1 MRNKMK
7 NLKTFK
13 EFLSEGLSPTL
24 PISKFMKMKDRNGK
38 TVDSKKF
45 NSNHFYHENPMLF
58 VDWKYHILAGD
69 LMDAIEVVSQ
79 LDDVDLMKIQNDF
92 IKSNNKF
99 NKDDRF
105 KWNPESYN
113 ELLRLVRKEMP
124 EFVKSLKP
132 VKYTIEELRYQKDQK
147 DSQTQTDLDSAI
159 LDFFK

>member
-1 MRNKMK
+1 MRNKM
-7 NLKTFK
+7 KTFK
-13 EFLSEGLSPTL
+13 EFLSEGLSPSL
-24 PISKFMKMKDRNGK
+24 PVSKFMKMRDRDGK

-69 LMDAIEVVSQ
+69 LMDAIDVVDR
-79 LDDVDLMKIQNDF
+79 LDNANLTKIQNDF

-113 ELLRLVRKEMP
+113 ELLKLVRAEMP

-132 VKYTIEELRYQKDQK
+132 VKYTIEELRAQKA
-147 DSQTQTDLDSAI
+147 QTDTQSTNVDSLI
-159 LDFFK
+159 KDFFK

>member
-1 MRNKMK
+1 M
-7 NLKTFK
+7 KTFK
-13 EFLSEGLSPTL
+13 EFLSEGLSPSL
-24 PISKFMKMKDRNGK
+24 PVSKFMKMKDRDGK
-38 TVDSKKF
+38 TVPKKF

-69 LMDAIEVVSQ
+69 LMDAIEVVDS
-79 LDDVDLMKIQNDF
+79 LDNAKLTKIQNDF

-113 ELLRLVRKEMP
+113 ELLKLVRKEMP

-132 VKYTIEELRYQKDQK
+132 VKYTIEELRAQKAQK
-147 DSQTQTDLDSAI
+147 AQTNQSTDLDSAI
-159 LDFFK
+159 ADFFK